1 MGISPPS
8 SRESNMQWFYP
19 DQQYLE
25 AHVVSLRDGRRPFG
39 ARSLALYSLGAIME
53 TEIETWRSIN
63 LTFRCY
69 CDFLKSGGQRRLKPV
84 WGSVSCSLFPEG
96 INGDRNRDMA
106 QHKLDLL
113 GLLRVARERRP
124 VGLHYASDPFCL

>member
-1 MGISPPS
+1 
-8 SRESNMQWFYP
+8 
-19 DQQYLE
+19 
-25 AHVVSLRDGRRPFG
+25 
-39 ARSLALYSLGAIME
+39 ME

-69 CDFLKSGGQRRLKPV
+69 CDFLKSGGQRRSKPV

-106 QHKLDLL
+106 QHKPDLL
-113 GLLRVARERRP
+113 GLLRVAHEWRP
-124 VGLHYASDPFCL
+124 VGLDDASDPLCLELPQDSVAEIHVILRWVLDPVQQCVWGHHSSVVLALEPPEGNHYTF